1 MSTTPSPARNRRE
14 RRRPRRGSLERP
26 VSGRMYRVTW
36 ALVALPLL
44 VAAFTVGHPEALP
57 KPDLPPS
64 FDATSA
70 ARVARDLAERFPS
83 RVPGTAQAEEATAW
97 VRDRLAEYHLAVEEE
112 RFEAEL
118 PGGGR
123 AELVNLV
130 ARPPTVGPQRSQ
142 QTIVVMADRDN
153 LGMAPGLDRNAS
165 GTATLIELAR
175 ELSTLTVGHTI
186 IFVSTDGGAWGN
198 LGAAHLAE
206 DAAFRENVL
215 AIVNLDTVAGP
226 GTPRL
231 ELAGEDG
238 RSPASALVA
247 TAEASFFAESEQPP
261 RHENAFVQLL
271 DLGFPISFYD
281 QAPLLGEG
289 ISSITLTAGSSRP
302 VPPGEDGAAFA
313 PERLGQI
320 GRAAQA
326 LVLSVDA
333 AAEVASGTESF
344 VYLGGRV
351 LRGFAIQFF
360 LVVALLPVL
369 VATIDLWARLRRR
382 ELVLGA
388 ALRSYRSR
396 LGVWL
401 WAGGLAG
408 LFAVV
413 GLFPNGDG
421 RPLPLDLD
429 EAQHWPFAALA
440 GLVALAGVGWL
451 VARSRLVPRAPV
463 ERSDE
468 LAGHLA
474 AMLVLCGIAV
484 AVAVTNTYALLFV
497 LPSLHAWL
505 WAPHVRDSAPWLRA
519 WSSAPVWP
527 ARRCSLPSPPFA
539 SGSGSTRPGTSRR
552 SSRRATRQSPKP
564 CCCLPGV
571 LSQARSERSSSAATL
586 PIRPRVTARSA
597 ASSGRPSGRRCCS
610 PAASAPA
617 ATRRITG
624 RAPSRCGRWSTSLCP
639 VRRRR
644 ELTLPQR
651 EVGNRLVGGDLLIA
665 APDVH
670 ERIRPSSGRD
680 HVRILT
686 GDRVEAH
693 LASLIGF
700 AARPH
705 ELVARRFA
713 RDRRAEDSSAEDRQ
727 WIGKAEKRVDGRPH
741 EKLEA
746 HERGHRVPRQV
757 EDRMVAAHAEGDG
770 PARPHRHAPEDLLD
784 PQLSS
789 APAARDRAARPTPRR
804 SSRACRSRVAPAP
817 SLYDAHP
824 RIVGDDAELRRHRA
838 GRDQLGGEHEPV
850 RLVDL
855 ARAKRSRR
863 VSEAPSR

>member
-1 MSTTPSPARNRRE
+1 MSTTPSPAPNRRE

-97 VRDRLAEYHLAVEEE
+97 VSDRLAEYHLAVEEQ

-130 ARPPTVGPQRSQ
+130 ARPLTVGPQRSQ

-186 IFVSTDGGAWGN
+186 VFVSTDGGAWGN

-408 LFAVV
+408 LFALV

-429 EAQHWPFAALA
+429 DAQHWPFAALA

-519 WSSAPVWP
+519 VVLCAGLAGPAVLLAVTAVRFGLGLDAPWYVATLFTTGYASIAEAVLLLAWGAVAGQIGAFLFGRYAP
-527 ARRCSLPSPPFA
+527 YPTEGDRPVRGVVRETVRQAVLLARRLSP
-539 SGSGSTRPGTSRR
+539 GRHEEDHRPG
-552 SSRRATRQSPKP
+552 A
-564 CCCLPGV
+564 
-571 LSQARSERSSSAATL
+571 E
-586 PIRPRVTARSA
+586 
-597 ASSGRPSGRRCCS
+597 
-610 PAASAPA
+610 
-617 ATRRITG
+617 
-624 RAPSRCGRWSTSLCP
+624 P
-639 VRRRR
+639 VR
-644 ELTLPQR
+644 P
-651 EVGNRLVGGDLLIA
+651 V
-665 APDVH
+665 
-670 ERIRPSSGRD
+670 
-680 HVRILT
+680 
-686 GDRVEAH
+686 
-693 LASLIGF
+693 
-700 AARPH
+700 
-705 ELVARRFA
+705 
-713 RDRRAEDSSAEDRQ
+713 
-727 WIGKAEKRVDGRPH
+727 
-741 EKLEA
+741 
-746 HERGHRVPRQV
+746 
-757 EDRMVAAHAEGDG
+757 
-770 PARPHRHAPEDLLD
+770 
-784 PQLSS
+784 
-789 APAARDRAARPTPRR
+789 
-804 SSRACRSRVAPAP
+804 
-817 SLYDAHP
+817 
-824 RIVGDDAELRRHRA
+824 
-838 GRDQLGGEHEPV
+838 EHEPLP
-850 RLVDL
+850 R
-855 ARAKRSRR
+855 
-863 VSEAPSR
+863 P